1 MNHITPAIDYLLDE
15 VLSLRRGE
23 SLLILASDYPL
34 TGLAGQVE
42 RRARELGHQVES
54 GLLPEHVDFYVEP
67 PTETAGKM
75 RSANVILDLGRS
87 STYYSRAAREAVRRG
102 ARAFYLSGLE
112 TSEFERLML
121 SVSSAEVHALAQR
134 VLALL
139 RRSRRIE
146 ILSGRSCAVWASLGP
161 PWARELLKLPV
172 FRRYL
177 NSFFDEPSGLCTQP
191 GTLSSL
197 AGQVAFSALRAT
209 INGRVR
215 IDGAVFPSEQDCP
228 LREPFSIDIRRGRVV
243 KVEETAVGSRL
254 RKWLGE
260 NAQRGAREVMHF
272 SFGLNPAA
280 HLGDSILQNER
291 VFGAL
296 TVGIGYGARGA
307 HKDLV
312 TTAPS
317 VWVDDAPLFIDGE
330 LVHPEVPFQKS
341 LLTRRL
347 GS

>member
-42 RRARELGHQVES
+42 RRAGELGHQVES

-67 PTETAGKM
+67 PTG
-75 RSANVILDLGRS
+75 
-87 STYYSRAAREAVRRG
+87 
-102 ARAFYLSGLE
+102 
-112 TSEFERLML
+112 
-121 SVSSAEVHALAQR
+121 SAEVHALAQR

-161 PWARELLKLPV
+161 PWAKELLKLPV